1 MGQKGSSTECKQI
14 FQRPPPPPFIWVRGK
29 ELFTGSQNK
38 WVFLHLGCH
47 HSGAIRCY
55 VNSDWKTWT
64 GIKGYEGKRLL
75 RASHQRIGQKQH
87 IKKCLKS
94 QTREKK
100 KKKEEKTTAGQSRG
114 SSTARFMLF
123 IAIKWEH
130 YEHLQLWSNY
140 LVRGA
145 EQCY

>member
-1 MGQKGSSTECKQI
+1 MSRYNGSERQQYRVQTDFSET
-14 FQRPPPPPFIWVRGK
+14 PPPPFIWVRGK

-100 KKKEEKTTAGQSRG
+100 KKRKKQQRDRAGV
-114 SSTARFMLF
+114 
-123 IAIKWEH
+123 
-130 YEHLQLWSNY
+130 LQQPDSCCLSQLNGNIMNICNCGVIIW
-140 LVRGA
+140 
-145 EQCY
+145 